1 MGEKEQ
7 EIKEQIRTLGLDNAV
22 RFLGSR
28 SDVNELYQAMD
39 VFVMPSF
46 FEGIPVTGVEAQ
58 FAELPCIF
66 STKVPQEVSF
76 TDKCKFLTLEESTER
91 WAEVI
96 LNINSDVRLEGSITA
111 KNSWYNI
118 KNAKSI
124 LVEYYNNISLE
135 EK

>member
-1 MGEKEQ
+1 
-7 EIKEQIRTLGLDNAV
+7 
-22 RFLGSR
+22 
-28 SDVNELYQAMD
+28 
-39 VFVMPSF
+39 MPSF

-66 STKVPQEVSF
+66 STKVPEEVSF
-76 TDKCKFLTLEESTER
+76 TNKCQFLALEESTYKWEEAILSINPDIR
-91 WAEVI
+91 AEG
-96 LNINSDVRLEGSITA
+96 NTTA

-124 LVEYYNNISLE
+124 LVEFYNNINLE